1 MQNKGQ
7 YANIPASRLYPLQS
21 VLFIMAY
28 ILVYSVF
35 LQLEASSTYKFP

>member
-7 YANIPASRLYPLQS
+7 YANVSANRLYPLHS

-28 ILVYSVF
+28 TLVYSVF
-35 LQLEASSTYKFP
+35 LQLEASSTYEFP

>member
-7 YANIPASRLYPLQS
+7 YANVSANRLYPLQS

-28 ILVYSVF
+28 TLVYSVF
-35 LQLEASSTYKFP
+35 LQLEASSAYKLP

>member
-7 YANIPASRLYPLQS
+7 YANVSANRLYPLQS

-28 ILVYSVF
+28 TLVYSVF

>member
-7 YANIPASRLYPLQS
+7 YANVSANRLYHLQS

-28 ILVYSVF
+28 TLVYSD
-35 LQLEASSTYKFP
+35 LFPDYSPLA